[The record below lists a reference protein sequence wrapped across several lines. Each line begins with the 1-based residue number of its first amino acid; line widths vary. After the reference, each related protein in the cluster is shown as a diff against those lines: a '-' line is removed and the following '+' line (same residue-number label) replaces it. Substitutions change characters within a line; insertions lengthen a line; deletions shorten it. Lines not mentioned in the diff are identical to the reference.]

1 MHLKRKMETMKNGR
15 EFSGSRMT
23 GCLEQSLAE
32 NFTLLPTCAIGYN
45 DANESFYARLVKIG
59 ISP

>member
-1 MHLKRKMETMKNGR
+1 METMKNGR